1 MNITKDLKKL
11 VSKEEDINL
20 KNKKT
25 DILDSLDLTYSL
37 QKEEYKY
44 TPLLKNLEKKFDL
57 LKENKDQISQKS
69 YEEVIKFVNSKFYLI
84 SVDGYFKSELSN
96 IPPKVKIK
104 KYSELEREE
113 KDTFENMYQKHD
125 DSKSDFFS
133 SLNSI
138 IHEDC
143 LTISVDSNKVLKEH
157 ITIININENYDVN
170 NYRKMIFCDKGSEI
184 SIFER
189 FINLKS
195 DENFSSSVT
204 EIYQAENSKLN
215 YYSAQ
220 DFKENYHYNSINVF
234 QKRDSVSNFF
244 TVSFSG
250 SIVRNNLNI
259 CLHDKSCYTNMYG
272 FYAMNDKSLI
282 DNHTSV
288 DHVDENSLSNEHYKG
303 IMGGRSNGVFNG
315 KIFVRKKAQKTN
327 AFQSNNNIILSDKS
341 KVNTKP
347 QLEIWADDVKCSH
360 GCTVGQMDDDAI
372 FYLMS
377 RGISRKDSIS
387 LLLSAFSS
395 EIIEKITDEKMKSLF
410 TELIKKQLEK
420 FNDE

>member
-44 TPLLKNLEKKFDL
+44 TPLLKNVEKKFDL

-69 YEEVIKFVNSKFYLI
+69 YEEVAKFVNSKFYLI

-143 LTISVDSNKVLKEH
+143 LTISVDSNTVLKEH

-170 NYRKMIFCDKGSEI
+170 NYRKMIFCDKRSEI

-204 EIYQAENSKLN
+204 EIY
-215 YYSAQ
+215 
-220 DFKENYHYNSINVF
+220 
-234 QKRDSVSNFF
+234 
-244 TVSFSG
+244 
-250 SIVRNNLNI
+250 
-259 CLHDKSCYTNMYG
+259 
-272 FYAMNDKSLI
+272 
-282 DNHTSV
+282 
-288 DHVDENSLSNEHYKG
+288 
-303 IMGGRSNGVFNG
+303 
-315 KIFVRKKAQKTN
+315 
-327 AFQSNNNIILSDKS
+327 
-341 KVNTKP
+341 
-347 QLEIWADDVKCSH
+347 
-360 GCTVGQMDDDAI
+360 
-372 FYLMS
+372 
-377 RGISRKDSIS
+377 
-387 LLLSAFSS
+387 
-395 EIIEKITDEKMKSLF
+395 
-410 TELIKKQLEK
+410 
-420 FNDE
+420 

>member
-170 NYRKMIFCDKGSEI
+170 NYRKMIFCDIGSEI

>member
-44 TPLLKNLEKKFDL
+44 TPLLKNVEKKFDL
-57 LKENKDQISQKS
+57 LKENRDQISQKS
-69 YEEVIKFVNSKFYLI
+69 YEEVAKFVNSNFYLI

-143 LTISVDSNKVLKEH
+143 LTISVDSNTVHKEH

>member
-11 VSKEEDINL
+11 ISKEEDINL

-44 TPLLKNLEKKFDL
+44 TPLLKNVEKKFDL

-69 YEEVIKFVNSKFYLI
+69 YEEVAKFVNSKFYLI

-143 LTISVDSNKVLKEH
+143 LTISVDSNTVHKEH

-360 GCTVGQMDDDAI
+360 GCTVGQMDDEAI